1 MGLECAEQEELKSD
15 SCRREI
21 VVNEVNF
28 VRKCIATDT
37 SKQDLWGKLVCT
49 NFKISFITDDAVP
62 LLKFQYRNKFLGEH
76 DIPLTC
82 IEQVVTVND
91 AKRKQKVLGSNQK
104 LKFNPTEL
112 IIYCKDFRIV
122 RFRFDEAGPESAKK
136 VCLAIAHYSQ
146 PADPQLLF
154 GFEYVGKRYYNPA
167 GDKVN
172 GVDPGGGG
180 GGGGVEGVQTPL
192 FDMSSD
198 WDREIKRTGGSEWR
212 VCSIN
217 ESYVISLSLPE
228 YCVVPVSLADQ
239 DLKQFSIFFTGQ
251 RIPLWC
257 WNHPN
262 GSALVR
268 MSTIKDMV
276 QQRKL
281 DQRICNAITRSHP
294 QRSDVYKSDLDKSLP
309 TIQDV
314 QAAFVRLK
322 HICVIDPFE
331 ESDEKWLSSMEST
344 HWLEYVRSFLKHS
357 AELVYMLDGKHVS
370 VILQEEEDR
379 DLNCVI
385 SSLVQVML
393 DPHFRSIAGFQSLV
407 QKEWVMAGYR
417 FLDRCNHLKRSDKVE
432 SPLFLLFLD
441 CVWQLLD
448 QYPAAFEFTET
459 YLTVLSDSLW
469 IPVFST
475 FLFNCPQQRAEHSR
489 EFARSKN
496 IHLGDEKVL
505 QFPSVWDWS
514 QQFTAKDQALFNNPL
529 YVGKSATCVQN
540 GAVKT
545 FKRTK
550 VCLAIAHYSQPAD
563 PQLLFGFEYV
573 GKRYYNPA
581 GDKVNGVDPGGG
593 GGGGGVEG
601 VQTPLFD
608 MSSDWDREIKRTGGS
623 EWRVCSINESY
634 VISLSWDF
642 VFICVISVNDA
653 KRKQKVLGSN
663 QKLKFNPTELIIYC
677 KDFRIVRF
685 RFDEAGPESA
695 KKVLQEQIHAWDGV
709 SYGTNTALKS
719 LEMQQLCSLGDL
731 RWRIAR
737 CDASISRLS
746 AEVKTTQESI
756 QNLAKEQK
764 SSKTDV
770 ECKIEHIE
778 IQISRVLGKI
788 EHSVAQQEAKIKAN
802 QEDSSHQLHL
812 LEAKLEGVSEDL
824 KGQLVSVQNSLEKEQ
839 ERAVTE
845 YLTKIEQLSL
855 VIKEQTDKNDKIV
868 EERYGQLS
876 MKLDKI
882 EEVQKMNLG
891 SHRVKHAEEKENDRI
906 NKIEKEIWK
915 EIQDMRAETNAGFA
929 AIHESL
935 GSLRHVLEAKMKLE
949 KDQLQKQIHQVK
961 KMTQSA
967 VQENQQKLHI

>member
-1 MGLECAEQEELKSD
+1 MFLKKNLAEREIVVNEVNFVRKCIATD
-15 SCRREI
+15 TREI

-62 LLKFQYRNKFLGEH
+62 LLKFQYRNKLLGEH

-122 RFRFDEAGPESAKK
+122 RFRFDEAGPESARK

-154 GFEYVGKRYYNPA
+154 GFEYVGKQYYNPA

-172 GVDPGGGG
+172 GVDPGGGGDGDGGG

-198 WDREIKRTGGSEWR
+198 WDREIKRTGGSDWR
-212 VCSIN
+212 VCTIN
-217 ESYVISLSLPE
+217 ESYVISL
-228 YCVVPVSLADQ
+228 
-239 DLKQFSIFFTGQ
+239 
-251 RIPLWC
+251 
-257 WNHPN
+257 
-262 GSALVR
+262 
-268 MSTIKDMV
+268 
-276 QQRKL
+276 
-281 DQRICNAITRSHP
+281 RICNAITRSHP

-309 TIQDV
+309 TIKDV

-417 FLDRCNHLKRSDKVE
+417 FLDRCNHLKKSDKVE

-550 VCLAIAHYSQPAD
+550 KNYSSTLRGMPSLRNGLLSEQELIPRRNSLVLRLKPEFSLLKEPQESPSDQYIREWFSKPAD
-563 PQLLFGFEYV
+563 LQGLILPQLLSSHI
-573 GKRYYNPA
+573 
-581 GDKVNGVDPGGG
+581 KVWKLCFLRWIPEAQINNGGYITAFHKVSVLADEIEMLQNRLRQYKGTPSTPGGSP
-593 GGGGGVEG
+593 ETERCKMYFRASNLSDTSP
-601 VQTPLFD
+601 TP
-608 MSSDWDREIKRTGGS
+608 
-623 EWRVCSINESY
+623 
-634 VISLSWDF
+634 
-642 VFICVISVNDA
+642 
-653 KRKQKVLGSN
+653 
-663 QKLKFNPTELIIYC
+663 
-677 KDFRIVRF
+677 
-685 RFDEAGPESA
+685 
-695 KKVLQEQIHAWDGV
+695 
-709 SYGTNTALKS
+709 
-719 LEMQQLCSLGDL
+719 
-731 RWRIAR
+731 
-737 CDASISRLS
+737 
-746 AEVKTTQESI
+746 
-756 QNLAKEQK
+756 
-764 SSKTDV
+764 
-770 ECKIEHIE
+770 
-778 IQISRVLGKI
+778 
-788 EHSVAQQEAKIKAN
+788 
-802 QEDSSHQLHL
+802 
-812 LEAKLEGVSEDL
+812 
-824 KGQLVSVQNSLEKEQ
+824 
-839 ERAVTE
+839 E
-845 YLTKIEQLSL
+845 YLTSSFPFSPVGNLCRRSILGTPLSKFLSGAKIWIS
-855 VIKEQTDKNDKIV
+855 T
-868 EERYGQLS
+868 
-876 MKLDKI
+876 
-882 EEVQKMNLG
+882 
-891 SHRVKHAEEKENDRI
+891 
-906 NKIEKEIWK
+906 
-915 EIQDMRAETNAGFA
+915 ETLAN
-929 AIHESL
+929 ETL
-935 GSLRHVLEAKMKLE
+935 
-949 KDQLQKQIHQVK
+949 
-961 KMTQSA
+961 
-967 VQENQQKLHI
+967 